1 MTSALQNQFQIAVLS
16 ESHDGMAALSGA
28 ASLEWLRAKRTGKS
42 SFVFLR
48 GEEKISEVD
57 LETGCF
63 DLSYLL
69 GMVVVGDADTFSE
82 VKSNWNAKLVSS
94 GLSFRLVSE
103 WNTQSILCAA
113 MECVTECLAE
123 QREHSGRT
131 ALQLAVYRREFDRL
145 QGCFTRLEE
154 YLAAQPLQRMTEVFS
169 YPPDS
174 GTGLK
179 GDPKAQ
185 LQGAQL
191 QDVTY
196 RVDRKLKQPLPV
208 NSLGVSSLSIYISTK
223 PEPAAGPLSVV
234 LQGIEGGAAQA
245 CWLLDT
251 AAIQVGWV
259 ELALNRALDLSAES
273 LELSIESKAGD
284 GSWIVALGPPHPYRE
299 FCARVEGGEPLRS
312 PIALRIF
319 SGLPGVRVATTAN
332 AIRPMGAEFL
342 PLRMFP
348 LESYESAIQ
357 VLPAVRDGKP
367 RLVFFDLEIDSLT
380 VHPRMEGLTVA
391 RLTVAIPKH
400 AWGLSAQICLAHKD
414 ANPTDFGLM
423 ICEPQ
428 NEKKSLA
435 RMSQLEAPSPS
446 FSGWKTLPALE
457 TGSISLVFSAYA
469 EKSVSLFL
477 ITRQAPESSPDFA
490 WARFSNLAFQIL
502 PISSKTEIEADA
514 LSSVTV

>member
-1 MTSALQNQFQIAVLS
+1 
-16 ESHDGMAALSGA
+16 MAALSGA

-42 SFVFLR
+42 AFAFFR
-48 GEEKISEVD
+48 GEEKFYEVD
-57 LETGCF
+57 LETGYF

-69 GMVVVGDADTFSE
+69 GMVVVGDADTFAE
-82 VKSNWNAKLVSS
+82 VNSIWNAKLASS
-94 GLSFRLVSE
+94 GLSFRRVQE

-113 MECVTECLAE
+113 MECLTECLAE

-154 YLAAQPLQRMTEVFS
+154 YVASQPLQRMTEVFS

-179 GDPKAQ
+179 GDPRAQ
-185 LQGAQL
+185 S

-196 RVDRKLKQPLPV
+196 RVDRKLKQAIPV
-208 NSLGVSSLSIYISTK
+208 NSLGISSFSIYISTR
-223 PEPAAGPLSVV
+223 PEPVAGPLSVV
-234 LQGIEGGAAQA
+234 LQGIESGAAQG
-245 CWLLDT
+245 CWLLDAT
-251 AAIQVGWV
+251 AIQVGWV

-273 LELSIESKAGD
+273 LEVSIESKVGD
-284 GSWIVALGPPHPYRE
+284 GSWVVALGPPHPYRE

-357 VLPAVRDGKP
+357 VLPTVRDGKP
-367 RLVFFDLEIDSLT
+367 RLVFFDREIDSLT

-391 RLTVAIPKH
+391 RMTFAIPKH

-414 ANPTDFGLM
+414 ASPTDFGLM

-428 NEKKSLA
+428 EEKKSLA